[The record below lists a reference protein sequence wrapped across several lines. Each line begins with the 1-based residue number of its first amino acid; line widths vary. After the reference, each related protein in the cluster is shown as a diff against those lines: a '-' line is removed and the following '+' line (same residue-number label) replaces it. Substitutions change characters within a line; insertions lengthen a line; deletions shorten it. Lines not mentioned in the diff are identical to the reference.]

1 MEKVGVRAHTQAH
14 NSAMEWKATTTN
26 QLQSLLLFYVPKIFI
41 IKIRSLTDTYT
52 FEKVGSQE
60 KNAKHYFQLCLRRV
74 KLWGRVDDLSQWWFC
89 PQSHP
94 TPSTTKK
101 KKRKTMRCITSQK
114 TSSPAPPHCPDSSAR
129 KRAASSM
136 MPPRAQFT
144 TRTPFLHLA
153 NTASLIRSAT
163 SKSSILATTL
173 SSLCDE
179 VF

>member
-1 MEKVGVRAHTQAH
+1 M
-14 NSAMEWKATTTN
+14 S
-26 QLQSLLLFYVPKIFI
+26 
-41 IKIRSLTDTYT
+41 
-52 FEKVGSQE
+52 
-60 KNAKHYFQLCLRRV
+60 
-74 KLWGRVDDLSQWWFC
+74 
-89 PQSHP
+89 
-94 TPSTTKK
+94 
-101 KKRKTMRCITSQK
+101 CITSQK

-173 SSLCDE
+173 SSLCDNKILTTSHATNSYLDLKKTYLFYMQLHKKVLSWQNIQTE
-179 VF
+179 PSHALSILHLRCTGNFPSPCSPSHFFLKVSVMSRCGCIQH